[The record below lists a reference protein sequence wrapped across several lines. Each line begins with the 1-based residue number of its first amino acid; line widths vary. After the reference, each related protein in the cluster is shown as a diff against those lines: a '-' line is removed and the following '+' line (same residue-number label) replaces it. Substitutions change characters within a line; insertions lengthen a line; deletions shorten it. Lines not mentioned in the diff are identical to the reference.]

1 MGRRQVLLVIAVAGV
16 LAGYGVVRLWPGP
29 AATPVPA
36 VTGPAVEATTEGSAS
51 TNRLPPL
58 LQGGGSSIS
67 VVGGMT
73 RKEMVR
79 RGLLRDGA
87 SPAPPT
93 AVAGAGPATAAV
105 AAGGTRAAAEQ
116 WEGPPAAHTFPPDVQ
131 ARAKGYLCLCGCSH
145 ILDVCPC
152 NDQPVGAVTMLTYLQ
167 SLMSAGR
174 DEPGLDEGMV
184 DRYGPRVLVQP

>member
-36 VTGPAVEATTEGSAS
+36 VTGPAAEATAEGSAS
-51 TNRLPPL
+51 SNRLPPL

-87 SPAPPT
+87 SPAPP
-93 AVAGAGPATAAV
+93 APAPGAGPAT
-105 AAGGTRAAAEQ
+105 AAEQ
-116 WEGPPAAHTFPPDVQ
+116 WEGPPSALKFPPDVQ